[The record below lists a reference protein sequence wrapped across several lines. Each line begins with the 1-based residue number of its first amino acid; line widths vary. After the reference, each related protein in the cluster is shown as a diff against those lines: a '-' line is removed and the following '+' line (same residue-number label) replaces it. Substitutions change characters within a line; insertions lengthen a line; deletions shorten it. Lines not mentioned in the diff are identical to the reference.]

1 MYLLDTTHCLKLFWG
16 ILEEKL
22 LKSGKIIISTS
33 VITRGELL
41 YGVYKSELVD
51 ENLAEI
57 EKFLDF
63 LDVYQVDDETASIY
77 GNLKGTIVKQFGP
90 KDKGKRRNFKI
101 ESLGF
106 KDNDLWISATAIQ
119 HGLILVSADKHIQ
132 RLNGI
137 KGMKVESW

>member
-16 ILEEKL
+16 VLEEKL

-33 VITRGELL
+33 VITRGELI
-41 YGVYKSELVD
+41 YGVYKSERID
-51 ENLAEI
+51 ENLVEI
-57 EKFLDF
+57 EKFLDI

-77 GNLKGTIVKQFGP
+77 GNLKGEIVKRFGP
-90 KDKGKRRNFKI
+90 KDKSKRRNFKI

-119 HGLILVSADKHIQ
+119 HGLVLVSADKHVQ
-132 RLNGI
+132 RIHGINGL
-137 KGMKVESW
+137 KVEVW